1 MVELVI
7 KFLVYD
13 GGPNHPSGAEF
24 FEFAIGVLVIVA
36 EGMAGVEVVV
46 EVVGAEM
53 ASVEKG
59 DNGVDDPALAP
70 RAGALN
76 EVSHRSET

>member
-1 MVELVI
+1 MVELVV

-36 EGMAGVEVVV
+36 EGMAGV